1 MSTETLNAAAPPPHL
16 AHVRLEPGEPVP
28 EYDWLDIQGG
38 KYSLYTDSHCGRPTV
53 LILARSGEAAMGTIA
68 KFRDKA
74 AAFDQLGAQLVVV
87 TADPPARNATM
98 VLMMGLPMPVV
109 SDAPFAAGLAA
120 GLGLAPG
127 VRVLMLSPNMRVER
141 TIDGAE
147 GDAAE
152 VALGHIQ
159 ANRAALPPHVVVSH
173 PPVLVLPH
181 VLPVQLCHRIIALF
195 ERSNRYRGGTT
206 DQSTVYH
213 VTETK
218 VREDAM
224 VADDGP
230 EGQAMFALF
239 RRRVFPEMFKAFKYR
254 VTRIETMRIGC
265 YDAADH
271 GRFGPHRDENVPR
284 MKHRMFGFT
293 INLNF
298 GEYEGGYLTFPEYG
312 PQLYAPDTG
321 SMVVFSA
328 SLLHEA
334 MPVTRGKRYGIF
346 GFFFGEA
353 EEAWRYQTN
362 SKFQSTVVDYP
373 QGSYHV
379 GRGSDPLPDPS
390 SV

>member
-1 MSTETLNAAAPPPHL
+1 MSTDTLHASAPPPHL
-16 AHVRLEPGEPVP
+16 AQIRLDVGEPVP
-28 EYDWLDIQGG
+28 EYDWADIQGARF
-38 KYSLYTDSHCGRPTV
+38 SLYTDSHCGRPTV
-53 LILARSGEAAMGTIA
+53 LILVRSAEAAMKLLA
-68 KFRDKA
+68 RFRDQAKA
-74 AAFDQLGAQLVVV
+74 FGELGAQLIAV
-87 TADPPARNATM
+87 TSDPPAKNATT
-98 VLMMGLPMPVV
+98 VLMMGLPMPLL
-109 SDAPFAAGLAA
+109 SDAPFAVGLGA
-120 GLGLAPG
+120 GLGLGTNA
-127 VRVLMLSPNMRVER
+127 RVLVLTPNMRVER
-141 TIDGAE
+141 IIDPDE

-152 VALGHIQ
+152 IALGHI
-159 ANRAALPPHVVVSH
+159 RAYRAVLPPHVVVSH

-206 DQSTVYH
+206 DHSSVYH
-213 VTETK
+213 LTDTK

-230 EGQAMFALF
+230 EAQAMFALF

-265 YDAADH
+265 YDASEL

-293 INLNF
+293 INLNA

-312 PQLYAPDTG
+312 PQLYAPETG

-346 GFFFGEA
+346 GFFFGEM
-353 EEAWRYQTN
+353 EEGWRYQTN
-362 SKFQSTVVDYP
+362 AKFELTVVDYP

-379 GRGSDPLPDPS
+379 GRGTDPLPDPS
-390 SV
+390 TV